1 MEQTLKSTKKSF
13 KISSKIFQIQNW
25 HLFQKY
31 LTDLKP
37 FLYLVCRLSMPFDAN
52 TTEQER
58 TLKFLIYSID
68 FLQVPTNLK
77 LVQHKSPAPNLI
89 FEPYLEL

>member
-13 KISSKIFQIQNW
+13 IISSHLFQIQNW
-25 HLFQKY
+25 HLFQNY
-31 LTDLKP
+31 MTYLKP
-37 FLYLVCRLSMPFDAN
+37 FLCPVCRLSMPFDAN

-77 LVQHKSPAPNLI
+77 LVQHESPASNLI
-89 FEPYLEL
+89 FEPYLDF